1 MVLQEI
7 SGGPMKYLIPAGS
20 IIIVILLVA
29 TFFPFK
35 TLAEKIISDM
45 VKRENQQIMQNY
57 EDRLDT
63 YEKEISVLQKS
74 LKASDKKIIQL
85 TKKIQE
91 KENAIISN
99 KPPQGIKE
107 IIVRLNALGFHPT
120 TCTCR

>member
-7 SGGPMKYLIPAGS
+7 SGGSMKYLIPTGL

-99 KPPQGIKE
+99 KPPQGINE

>member
-1 MVLQEI
+1 
-7 SGGPMKYLIPAGS
+7 MKYLIPTGS
-20 IIIVILLVA
+20 IIIVMLLVA

-35 TLAEKIISDM
+35 TLAEKIISDI

-74 LKASDKKIIQL
+74 LKTSDKKIIQL